1 MIVINIG
8 SNIDDINCNDGHNGD
23 NGNDGGWLS

>member
-1 MIVINIG
+1 MFVINNG
-8 SNIDDINCNDGHNGD
+8 SNIDDIKSNDGHNGN